1 MKCPTC
7 GYNSFDHLD
16 TCKKCGS
23 PLRGDPRMRPVI
35 DTPTEDEYEP
45 RPKFRPENTSGED
58 SRSDEFLDIPI
69 NEGRSPSERET
80 DEGTP
85 EARRER
91 REQLDLFCESEA
103 ASGVSNES
111 AGGEPDLLEG
121 GRPEDW
127 LPPDPGGP
135 DKYVDRYED
144 PFAGEEQ
151 NAEPGAAYRGR
162 EADEVYNLAGF
173 FPRAAAF
180 FADLVIVAAI
190 AYITLKISFM
200 VAGAGGETP
209 GMNYLYPVLF
219 LLASTYFIFLHA
231 LGGKTIGK
239 MLMGIRLINDEGGD
253 VGIWDAFLR
262 WFGYFIS
269 AAVMLAGF
277 FWAIFDSEGQAWHDK
292 IAGTYVVK
300 D

>member
-16 TCKKCGS
+16 TCRKCGS
-23 PLRGDPRMRPVI
+23 PLKGDPRIRPVI
-35 DTPTEDEYEP
+35 GNVAEDEYEP
-45 RPKFRPENTSGED
+45 RPRARPEYTPGKD
-58 SRSDEFLDIPI
+58 PQPDEFLDIPI
-69 NEGRSPSERET
+69 NEGRSPSGRGTEEGAPET
-80 DEGTP
+80 RQ
-85 EARRER
+85 RRQG
-91 REQLDLFCESEA
+91 EQPDLFRESEA

-111 AGGEPDLLEG
+111 VEEEPDPLEE

-127 LPPDPGGP
+127 LPPGQGGA
-135 DKYVDRYED
+135 DRGDRYED
-144 PFAGEEQ
+144 PFAEDEPYT
-151 NAEPGAAYRGR
+151 EPGAAYRGR

-173 FPRAAAF
+173 LPRAAAF
-180 FADLVIVAAI
+180 LIDIAVIAVI
-190 AYITLKISFM
+190 AYITLKISFV
-200 VAGAGGETP
+200 VAGVGGGAP

-292 IAGTYVVK
+292 MAGTYVVK

>member
-35 DTPTEDEYEP
+35 GGGPEDEYEP
-45 RPKFRPENTSGED
+45 RLRSRPEYTPGKD
-58 SRSDEFLDIPI
+58 AQSDEFLDIPI
-69 NEGRSPSERET
+69 NEGRPPAGQEAGESSFA
-80 DEGTP
+80 
-85 EARRER
+85 ARRR
-91 REQLDLFCESEA
+91 QHREQLDLFRESEDV
-103 ASGVSNES
+103 SEVSNES
-111 AGGEPDLLEG
+111 VEEKADPFEG

-127 LPPDPGGP
+127 LPPDSGGE
-135 DKYVDRYED
+135 DKYKD
-144 PFAGEEQ
+144 PFAEDEPYT
-151 NAEPGAAYRGR
+151 EPGAAYRGR
-162 EADEVYNLAGF
+162 EADEVYSLAGF

-180 FADLVIVAAI
+180 VIDLVIVALI
-190 AYITLKISFM
+190 AYATLQLSFM
-200 VAGAGGETP
+200 VAGGGGTR

-239 MLMGIRLINDEGGD
+239 MLMGIKLISDEGGD

-277 FWAIFDSEGQAWHDK
+277 FWAIFDSEGQTWHDK

>member
-35 DTPTEDEYEP
+35 ESGTEDEYEP
-45 RPKFRPENTSGED
+45 WPRTRPEDTTGKD
-58 SRSDEFLDIPI
+58 FQSDEFLDIPI
-69 NEGRSPSERET
+69 NEGGSPSGPET
-80 DEGTP
+80 DERHSG
-85 EARRER
+85 ARRR
-91 REQLDLFCESEA
+91 KPRKQLDLFQESEA

-111 AGGEPDLLEG
+111 VREEPDPIEEG
-121 GRPEDW
+121 SPEDW
-127 LPPDPGGP
+127 LRSDKGGP
-135 DKYVDRYED
+135 DKYAGKYKDSY
-144 PFAGEEQ
+144 GEEEGDT
-151 NAEPGAAYRGR
+151 EPGAAYRGL
-162 EADEVYNLAGF
+162 EADEVYSLAGF
-173 FPRAAAF
+173 FPRATAF
-180 FADLVIVAAI
+180 IIDLVIVAVI
-190 AYITLKISFM
+190 AYATLQLSFM
-200 VAGAGGETP
+200 VAGGGGTR
-209 GMNYLYPVLF
+209 GMNYIYPVLF

-239 MLMGIRLINDEGGD
+239 MLMGIRLISDEGRD
-253 VGIWDAFLR
+253 VGIWNAFLR

-269 AAVMLAGF
+269 AAVMMAGF
-277 FWAIFDSEGQAWHDK
+277 FWAIFDSGGQTWHDK

>member
-23 PLRGDPRMRPVI
+23 TLRGDLRMRPVI
-35 DTPTEDEYEP
+35 GDGAEDEYEP
-45 RPKFRPENTSGED
+45 RPKFRPEDAPGKD

-69 NEGRSPSERET
+69 NEGRSPSEPET
-80 DEGTP
+80 DERLSG
-85 EARRER
+85 ARR
-91 REQLDLFCESEA
+91 REPRKQLDLFHESEA

-111 AGGEPDLLEG
+111 VEEAPDPMEEG
-121 GRPEDW
+121 SPEDW
-127 LPPDPGGP
+127 LPPDQGGP
-135 DKYVDRYED
+135 DKYAEKYED
-144 PFAGEEQ
+144 PFGEE
-151 NAEPGAAYRGR
+151 ADDTGPGAAYRGR
-162 EADEVYNLAGF
+162 EADEVYSLAGF

-180 FADLVIVAAI
+180 LIDLVIVAVI
-190 AYITLKISFM
+190 AYATLQLSFM
-200 VAGAGGETP
+200 VAGGGGTR

-269 AAVMLAGF
+269 AAIMMAGF

>member
-23 PLRGDPRMRPVI
+23 ALRGDPRMRPVI
-35 DTPTEDEYEP
+35 ESGTEDEYEP
-45 RPKFRPENTSGED
+45 RPRVRPEFTSGKD
-58 SRSDEFLDIPI
+58 SQTDEFLDIPI
-69 NEGRSPSERET
+69 NEGRSPSGSESDERLS
-80 DEGTP
+80 GP
-85 EARRER
+85 RRR
-91 REQLDLFCESEA
+91 APRKQLDLFHESD
-103 ASGVSNES
+103 ASPGVSNES
-111 AGGEPDLLEG
+111 AGEEPDPLEEG
-121 GRPEDW
+121 SPEDW
-127 LPPDPGGP
+127 LPPGGP
-135 DKYVDRYED
+135 DKHVDKYKD
-144 PFAGEEQ
+144 PFGEEE
-151 NAEPGAAYRGR
+151 ARTEPGAPYRGR
-162 EADEVYNLAGF
+162 EADEVYSLAGF

-180 FADLVIVAAI
+180 LIDLVIVAVI
-190 AYITLKISFM
+190 AYATLQLSFM
-200 VAGAGGETP
+200 VAGGGGTR
-209 GMNYLYPVLF
+209 GMDYVYPVLF

-239 MLMGIRLINDEGGD
+239 MLMGIRLISDEGGD
-253 VGIWDAFLR
+253 IGIWDAFLR

-269 AAVMLAGF
+269 AAIMMAGF

>member
-35 DTPTEDEYEP
+35 DNGPEDEHEP
-45 RPKFRPENTSGED
+45 GHRSRPAYAPGKD
-58 SRSDEFLDIPI
+58 AQSDEFLDIPI
-69 NEGRSPSERET
+69 NEGRSSAGQDAGESSFA
-80 DEGTP
+80 
-85 EARRER
+85 ARRREH
-91 REQLDLFCESEA
+91 REQLDLFRESED
-103 ASGVSNES
+103 GPDVSNES
-111 AGGEPDLLEG
+111 VEEQPDPLAEE

-127 LPPDPGGP
+127 LPEKTGGGE
-135 DKYVDRYED
+135 KYKN
-144 PFAGEEQ
+144 PFGKEEAH
-151 NAEPGAAYRGR
+151 AEPGAAYRGR
-162 EADEVYNLAGF
+162 EADEVYSLAGF
-173 FPRAAAF
+173 FSRAAAF
-180 FADLVIVAAI
+180 LVDVLIVAVI
-190 AYITLKISFM
+190 AYATLQLSFM
-200 VAGAGGETP
+200 IAGGGGTR
-209 GMNYLYPVLF
+209 GMNYLYPILF

-239 MLMGIRLINDEGGD
+239 MLMGIKLISDEGGD
-253 VGIWDAFLR
+253 VGVWDAFLR
-262 WFGYFIS
+262 WLGYFIS